1 VSPLASCRLK
11 IWALESNEHE
21 AGKYYKEV
29 VMRGTKHFSE
39 SLTVRTAIL
48 VVLVAALKLI
58 GVIVTDEEI
67 LTLTGSVEGLWD
79 ELGAIIAMAVVIYGR
94 FTATKMLR
102 Q

>member
-1 VSPLASCRLK
+1 
-11 IWALESNEHE
+11 
-21 AGKYYKEV
+21 
-29 VMRGTKHFSE
+29 MRGTKHFSE